1 MFLRLVS
8 KKFEKDTKVFVMRSK
23 VSKTADMTSSEIL
36 LRVFLGF
43 KKYHDGKLMHGC
55 CLMSLFVC
63 SEKVLIKKY
72 QLHFCKSHIVEY
84 KNRFNF
90 IDKTSGLETV

>member
-8 KKFEKDTKVFVMRSK
+8 KKFEKDIKVFVMGSK
-23 VSKTADMTSSEIL
+23 VSKTADMTSSEVL
-36 LRVFLGF
+36 LRIFLGF
-43 KKYHDGKLMHGC
+43 KKYDDGKLMHGYY
-55 CLMSLFVC
+55 LMSLFVC

-72 QLHFCKSHIVEY
+72 HLHFCKSHIVEY